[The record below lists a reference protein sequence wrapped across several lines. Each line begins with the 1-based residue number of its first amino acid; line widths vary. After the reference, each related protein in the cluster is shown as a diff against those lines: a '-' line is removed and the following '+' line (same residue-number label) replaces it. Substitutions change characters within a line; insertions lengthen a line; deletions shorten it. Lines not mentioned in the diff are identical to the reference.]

1 MLQSMGV
8 TKSWTWLSDWTELKT
23 AKLPWLI
30 FLHYGGKPFFILYRY
45 PVNHEALSL
54 WLVGT
59 GTILGSSSS
68 PSSRGA
74 VGLSLLLSNGSLPG
88 FSGGCLTPTLI
99 SAQLG
104 HLHTSWVHTL
114 CGLFSA
120 VCRPVSSNTWYSEL
134 PASSLPVLLGSLWV
148 STCCSMETLQVA
160 SLVQLRG
167 VLPHVFCMSG
177 MTSLFFAWY
186 PMF

>member
-1 MLQSMGV
+1 M
-8 TKSWTWLSDWTELKT
+8 E
-23 AKLPWLI
+23 A
-30 FLHYGGKPFFILYRY
+30 KPFFIVYRS

-59 GTILGSSSS
+59 GTILSSSSS
-68 PSSRGA
+68 PSSRWA
-74 VGLSLLLSNGSLPG
+74 VGLSLPLSYGSLPG
-88 FSGGCLTPTLI
+88 FSGGCLTPTFI

-104 HLHTSWVHTL
+104 IFTPLEFIPCVASSLRCAALWLLTL
-114 CGLFSA
+114 GISK
-120 VCRPVSSNTWYSEL
+120 L

-148 STCCSMETLQVA
+148 STCCSMETLQGA

-167 VLPHVFCMSG
+167 VFPHVFCMSG